1 MTYETYRGGTVITKG
16 NDETPETSGTVIVTE
31 WYDWPADELLIL
43 DARGAGLADYYILIP
58 KPVATAAIRGAG
70 GWLGLMNRACL
81 ELEAHITQS

>member
-1 MTYETYRGGTVITKG
+1 MTYQTYRGGTVVTDG
-16 NDETPETSGTVIVTE
+16 NEKAAPTSGTVIVTE
-31 WYDWPADELLIL
+31 YFDWPADELLIL

-58 KPVATAAIRGAG
+58 KPTAVAAIRGPG